1 MLFDFADLIAYLR
14 QNGVTAHFTMGG
26 HFPTVEFKGTL
37 EVIPGLDSVVRCEG
51 EETLLELFHHLDQ
64 PGSWEQIKGIV
75 YRRNGIIKVT
85 PPRPLIQNL
94 DYLPPPVRNNETTTQ
109 RGLGICQIISSR
121 GCYYDC
127 SFCSIKQ
134 FYSESQGPRRRSRS
148 PSNVV
153 QEMSQLF
160 YNRGIRIFI
169 FEDDDFAFKSRLQK
183 QWVEDFIK
191 ELRKEKIANQ
201 IMWRISCRVDEL
213 DAELVKKMME
223 VGLVSIYIGIESGN
237 NRSLE
242 IYDKHY
248 TVNDIKKKLYLVE

>member
-1 MLFDFADLIAYLR
+1 
-14 QNGVTAHFTMGG
+14 
-26 HFPTVEFKGTL
+26 
-37 EVIPGLDSVVRCEG
+37 
-51 EETLLELFHHLDQ
+51 
-64 PGSWEQIKGIV
+64 
-75 YRRNGIIKVT
+75 
-85 PPRPLIQNL
+85 
-94 DYLPPPVRNNETTTQ
+94 
-109 RGLGICQIISSR
+109 
-121 GCYYDC
+121 
-127 SFCSIKQ
+127 
-134 FYSESQGPRRRSRS
+134 
-148 PSNVV
+148 
-153 QEMSQLF
+153 MSQLF

-191 ELRKEKIANQ
+191 ELRKEKIADQ